1 MSRSMR
7 KTPIVGFTTADSEK
21 TDKRIANRRLRRRV
35 RQVLDEHSDI
45 LPNVREVFNAY
56 DMSKGCKWRF
66 DPKRFPQYMRK

>member
-21 TDKRIANRRLRRRV
+21 TDKRVANRRLRRRV
-35 RQVLDEHSDI
+35 RQLLDEHSDV
-45 LPNVREVFNAY
+45 LPHVREVFNAH
-56 DMSKGCKWRF
+56 DMSKDGKGWF